1 MTTLSLKNMKKQV
14 DRGVG
19 TRMTSSDRVRPAA
32 GWDWLSNEN
41 EGLESSVC
49 GVVWLTMKSSH
60 RKRTNCRHNNYS
72 RDQALCGLVVCSR
85 ITNRSWPLSLLLTLL
100 TPAAFLL
107 FPGTRVRGSTT
118 NVEIY
123 RPIRSLSR
131 CWLFWDFD
139 CSMLD
144 GWVLI
149 VVGFSG
155 GEWLYRLLKFFLMSL
170 TVFRSICSDRLYILP
185 MEYPR
190 DGNISELDELRW
202 RINFGLNNR
211 RDLWNFC

>member
-1 MTTLSLKNMKKQV
+1 MFLFFVQPLLLPSICHSTTQETHRKQYEPHDNRFYDHDPVSENVKKSV

-155 GEWLYRLLKFFLMSL
+155 GEWLVSAFEIFLNE
-170 TVFRSICSDRLYILP
+170 FDRVSKY
-185 MEYPR
+185 
-190 DGNISELDELRW
+190 LR
-202 RINFGLNNR
+202 R
-211 RDLWNFC
+211 

>member
-1 MTTLSLKNMKKQV
+1 
-14 DRGVG
+14 
-19 TRMTSSDRVRPAA
+19 MTSSDRVRPAA

-139 CSMLD
+139 CSILD

-155 GEWLYRLLKFFLMSL
+155 GEWQVSAFEIFLNEFDRVSKYLRRQMMYIADGIPARWKYQRVRWASMADKFWA
-170 TVFRSICSDRLYILP
+170 
-185 MEYPR
+185 E
-190 DGNISELDELRW
+190 
-202 RINFGLNNR
+202 
-211 RDLWNFC
+211 